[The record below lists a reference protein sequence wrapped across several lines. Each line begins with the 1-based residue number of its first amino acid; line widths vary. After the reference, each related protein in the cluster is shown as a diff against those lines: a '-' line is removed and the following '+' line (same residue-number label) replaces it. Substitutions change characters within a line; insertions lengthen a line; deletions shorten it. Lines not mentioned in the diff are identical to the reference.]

1 MALLFEQETHKI
13 IGACMQVHQKLGCG
27 FLESVYQE
35 ALEMEFQK
43 QKILYNRHQRLQILF
58 DGKPLSK
65 FFVADFVCFNSI
77 ILEIKAAVFFHPDNS
92 KQVINYLKSTNFS
105 VGLLVNFG
113 ESSLKWKRFIHSP
126 IQSV

>member
-43 QKILYNRHQRLQILF
+43 QKILYNRQQKLQILF

-105 VGLLVNFG
+105 AGLLVNFG
-113 ESSLKWKRFIHSP
+113 KSSLKWKRFIHSP